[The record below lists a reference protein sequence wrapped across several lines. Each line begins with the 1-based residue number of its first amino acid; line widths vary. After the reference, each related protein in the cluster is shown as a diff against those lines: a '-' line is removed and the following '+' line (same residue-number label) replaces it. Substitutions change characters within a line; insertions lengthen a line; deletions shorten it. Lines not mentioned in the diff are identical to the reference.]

1 MGELHQIYPANVRQA
16 IHLLLRYISNHD
28 RSKIAKKAEDELL
41 NLKSSLGKFIVKEF
55 NIRSN
60 KRLLQSCRTLYNIDY
75 INSQTASQIII
86 KEFWKRLR
94 EMRI

>member
-1 MGELHQIYPANVRQA
+1 MAKLHQIYPTNLRQA
-16 IHLLLRYISNHD
+16 IQLLFRYISNHD
-28 RSKIAKKAEDELL
+28 KSKIAKKAEYELI
-41 NLKSSLGKFIVKEF
+41 NLKSSLGKFIVNEF

-60 KRLLQSCRTLYNIDY
+60 KRLLQSCRTLYNLDY
-75 INSQTASQIII
+75 INSETASQIII